1 MPEQVQETQSES
13 KQRRSQRI
21 LLSVPV
27 LVQAEAAQEQPS
39 IEETQTLVVNAHG
52 ALIALAMKVEFGQE
66 LRMKNRKSQEEQQC
80 RVAFLGSVHLGKT
93 QVGVEFVEPAPQ
105 FWHVN
110 FPPEDWTP
118 YSSESRVRPRA

>member
-1 MPEQVQETQSES
+1 MSEEVQETQFES
-13 KQRRSQRI
+13 KRRRSQGI

-27 LVQAEAAQEQPS
+27 LVQAGAAEEQPCV
-39 IEETQTLVVNAHG
+39 EETQTLVVNAHG
-52 ALIALAMKVEFGQE
+52 ALIALTMKVEFGQA
-66 LRMKNRKSQEEQQC
+66 LRVKNRKSQEEQQC

-105 FWHVN
+105 FWHIN

-118 YSSESRVRPRA
+118 YSPESRVRPRA